1 MKLYKLKHLPTG
13 LFYTPSKGSGNLSA
27 KGKVYV
33 GIIPQLKWCENVRI
47 KFYTDSKSKKNQLLI
62 DHFKLDTSRYIVD
75 TCLKT
80 LPSDW
85 EIIEIQ

>member
-13 LFYTPSKGSGNLSA
+13 LFYTPSKGSGNLSV

-33 GIIPQLKWCENVRI
+33 GIVPKLDWCTRVRI
-47 KFYTDSKSKKNQLLI
+47 KIYTNKNSKKNQLLI
-62 DHFKLDTSRYIVD
+62 SYFNLDTLVYVD
-75 TCLKT
+75 DYFKT